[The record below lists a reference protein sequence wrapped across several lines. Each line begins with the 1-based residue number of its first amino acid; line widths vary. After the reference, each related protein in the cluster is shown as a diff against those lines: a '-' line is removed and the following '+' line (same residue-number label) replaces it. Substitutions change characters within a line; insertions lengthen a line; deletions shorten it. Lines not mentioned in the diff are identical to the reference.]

1 MLAVLEFYANAQN
14 WETVYAGSAA
24 DGTQGPDFTPIDL
37 DRDRRARQVLDLLET
52 EEARVATLGGS
63 AVPAGEM
70 AGEKRREDIRTMSSR
85 RFEVT
90 IGCRF
95 GPASASR

>member
-24 DGTQGPDFTPIDL
+24 DGTQGPSSRPLTSTATGGHARYWICWRP
-37 DRDRRARQVLDLLET
+37 RRRAWPRWVDRPCQ
-52 EEARVATLGGS
+52 
-63 AVPAGEM
+63 AGEM

-95 GPASASR
+95 GPASTSR